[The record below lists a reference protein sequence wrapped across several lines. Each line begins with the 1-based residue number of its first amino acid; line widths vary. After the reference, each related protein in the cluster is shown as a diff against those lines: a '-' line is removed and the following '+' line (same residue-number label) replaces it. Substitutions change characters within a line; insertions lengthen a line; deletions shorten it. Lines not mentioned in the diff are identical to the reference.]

1 MKTISHE
8 RKFKGKD
15 WKGEP
20 IRCFFIP
27 ARIKSD
33 INEKKI
39 SDLKLPK
46 EIAIAYSIQYKEIAE
61 RINSILS
68 KNHKITSLIQVL
80 GCSKPVFSKE
90 TKAILLVSSGKF
102 HAISIALETKLP
114 VYVLES
120 DELRKISQDEISALQ
135 RKKNAAYL
143 RFLNAEKIGILVS
156 TKPGQENLKKAILAK
171 DKIKNKKSYLFIS
184 NNIAINEFE
193 NFPDIKSWVN
203 TACPRMDFD
212 SSIFN
217 LGDLDFSHSKNS
229 LNSHNNS
236 SRNK

>member
-1 MKTISHE
+1 MNISREH
-8 RKFKGKD
+8 KFKGKD
-15 WKGEP
+15 CKGEP

-27 ARIKSD
+27 VRINYEL
-33 INEKKI
+33 NEKKI
-39 SDLKLPK
+39 SELKLPK

-61 RINSILS
+61 KIKGILS
-68 KNHKITSLIQVL
+68 KKHKITSFIQVL
-80 GCSKPVFSKE
+80 GCSKPIFSKE

-120 DELRKISQDEISALQ
+120 NELRKISQDEISALQ

-143 RFLNAEKIGILVS
+143 RFLNAEKVGIIVS

-171 DKIKNKKSYLFIS
+171 DKLKDKKSYLFIS
-184 NNIAINEFE
+184 NNIAIGEFE

-217 LGDLDFSHSKNS
+217 LGDLDFSHSKNR
-229 LNSHNNS
+229 LNSYNNS